1 MCHWGSQTRPSGVR
15 LRRFSE
21 SVGEQLAA
29 EVTHYI
35 SSYRRRMF
43 TQQCRTSCLSLRIAA
58 RGEIVSSLCCFL
70 QYCLTDKPKILPF
83 DPDKTCLQKYP
94 ITEYQPVYFVADSFE
109 NAKEKVR

>member
-1 MCHWGSQTRPSGVR
+1 
-15 LRRFSE
+15 
-21 SVGEQLAA
+21 
-29 EVTHYI
+29 
-35 SSYRRRMF
+35 MF
-43 TQQCRTSCLSLRIAA
+43 TQQWRTSCLRLRIAA
-58 RGEIVSSLCCFL
+58 RGEIVASLCFSAW